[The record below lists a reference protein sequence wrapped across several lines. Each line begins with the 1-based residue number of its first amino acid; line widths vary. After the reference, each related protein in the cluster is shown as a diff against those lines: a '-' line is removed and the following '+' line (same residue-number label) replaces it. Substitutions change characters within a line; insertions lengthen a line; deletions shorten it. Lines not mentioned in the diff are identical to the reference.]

1 MIGSTVEV
9 AEAVFLLM
17 SFVESFCLCFSSV
30 VAVSD
35 RFFLQ
40 FFIFHIDPV
49 FLLLDVYIILHF
61 YPPQMDF
68 YWNDQACDGFHL
80 FHWHCLLQFYNNYIN
95 TYKYSLHIRAAQC
108 VCARARVCP
117 CSVSNLE
124 SNTFIQFC
132 FVQRQ
137 ENRCS
142 RTLF

>member
-17 SFVESFCLCFSSV
+17 ESFCLCFSSV

-68 YWNDQACDGFHL
+68 Y
-80 FHWHCLLQFYNNYIN
+80 
-95 TYKYSLHIRAAQC
+95 
-108 VCARARVCP
+108 
-117 CSVSNLE
+117 
-124 SNTFIQFC
+124 
-132 FVQRQ
+132 
-137 ENRCS
+137 
-142 RTLF
+142 